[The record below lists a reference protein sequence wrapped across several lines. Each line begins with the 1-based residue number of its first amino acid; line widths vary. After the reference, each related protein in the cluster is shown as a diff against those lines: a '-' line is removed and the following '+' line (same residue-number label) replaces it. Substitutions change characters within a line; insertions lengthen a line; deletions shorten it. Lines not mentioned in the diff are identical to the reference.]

1 MKKLFL
7 ALIIG
12 LGSLPAGQAGLSAQS
27 FVGRNNYHLESSPR
41 FSNSSDTLRILAVM
55 VEFQKDNDR
64 NTYGNG
70 KFGSIYSQDYGT
82 EIIDPL
88 PFDANYFSNHLE
100 FAKNYFKKVS
110 NGKLNIVYKIL
121 PQVITVPDS
130 MRNYSPPPQN
140 GSDFSGLG
148 KFAKDV
154 WQLAGAA
161 FPNEDFSK
169 YNLFTIF
176 HAGVGR
182 EAPKLSS
189 IENERDLPSIYLG
202 MKSLQSI
209 LGSSFSGFPVDGGK
223 FLITNTMIL
232 PSTESHEEAT
242 FSGTTLVKATINGI
256 LVGNIGTYL
265 GLPDLFNTVTGVSS
279 VGRFGLMDGDAL
291 FAYSGLF
298 PPEPSAWEKVFLGWA
313 TPITLSVGD
322 KNVNLAARIAATL
335 NDTTIL
341 KIPINSTEYFLIENR
356 ERDANKNGLVLTSKE
371 GSQTFTFNIDKDK
384 GKFQWYQVD
393 TLKGV
398 ITDVDEPDWAAPGN
412 GIVIW
417 HIDDNIINSTIADD
431 KINADDNHRGIYVEE
446 ADGIFDIGKKIT
458 TLLGEDYGR
467 AAQEDMWYAG
477 NTGQYFKNV
486 FGPDSKPNT
495 NSNSGAN
502 SLISM
507 QNFSAAGNKMGFDVS
522 FTNSNI
528 SLASSTKLSLGSSN
542 KFFTT
547 TGFSNLGSIFV
558 VDNSILIELNSD
570 GVMVASWGNF
580 TNIQPVAGE
589 FVNSKFIAGAN
600 GSSVNILLGQ
610 AGGWKFRI
618 LNVLSNVTCLAV
630 DKNSQS
636 NGKLLIGTGSGNVYS
651 IRIDSLLTGRNFNSN
666 NYLIYKGDNAI
677 IGFGV
682 DTDHYTFLESRKL
695 VTFSGGQGVVVPL
708 EADAKKLVMTKDA
721 SGHYL
726 SIVLLD
732 GNIFE
737 INGAYNSAFK
747 VNSSSS
753 INDFAVADLRGDGQ
767 NYILVSNGNSLEAYN
782 FNGKLAENFPFTI
795 SSGNNFVGCPL
806 VADINNDKIPE
817 VIGFADDGDIYAIN
831 PQSGK
836 LIDGFPISTGSQI
849 AYTPAVFGTST
860 PFAGPFPTYYTYL
873 TVIDNSNQLYT
884 WYLGVTSGV
893 NYWSGEFGNSY
904 NSSFVAAPSTAQ
916 KITDFFPADKAYN
929 WPNPV
934 YGGDTQIRYY
944 VSENSDVN
952 IKIFDLAGELV
963 AELNSK
969 ATGGMDNETTWNVSN
984 IQSGIYYAR
993 LELKGASGATAN
1005 KIIKIAVIK

>member
-1 MKKLFL
+1 MKKTISF
-7 ALIIG
+7 ALVFIW
-12 LGSLPAGQAGLSAQS
+12 LGSLSAQS
-27 FVGRNNYHLESSPR
+27 FVGRSNYHIENSAKV
-41 FSNSSDTLRILAVM
+41 FNSSDTLKILAVM

-100 FAKNYFKKVS
+100 FAKNYFQKVS
-110 NGKLNIVYKIL
+110 NGKLNVVYKVL
-121 PQVITVPDS
+121 PQVITVSDS

-148 KFAKDV
+148 RFATEV
-154 WQLAGAA
+154 WQLAATS

-169 YNLFTIF
+169 YDLFTIF

-182 EAPKLSS
+182 ETPKLSS
-189 IENERDLPSIYLG
+189 VDNERDIPSVYLG
-202 MKSLQSI
+202 LKSLRSI
-209 LGSSFSGFPVDGGK
+209 LGNSFNGFPVNGGK
-223 FLITNTMIL
+223 FLIPNTMIL

-242 FSGTTLVKATINGI
+242 FSGTVLVKATINGI
-256 LVGNIGTYL
+256 MVGNIGTYL
-265 GLPDLFNTVTGVSS
+265 GLPDLFNTVTGVSA

-298 PPEPSAWEKVFLGWA
+298 PPEPSAWEKVYLGWV
-313 TPITLSVGD
+313 TPVTLSVGD
-322 KNVNLAARIAATL
+322 KHVNLAARVAAAL
-335 NDTTIL
+335 NDTTIV

-371 GSQTFTFNIDKDK
+371 GNQTFTFNIDKDK

-417 HIDDNIINSTIADD
+417 HVDDNIVNANIADD
-431 KINADDNHRGIYVEE
+431 KINADDNNRGIYVEE
-446 ADGIFDIGKKIT
+446 ADGIFDIGKKIQ

-502 SLISM
+502 SLITM
-507 QNFSAAGNKMGFDVS
+507 QKFSAAANKMGFDVS
-522 FTNSNI
+522 FSNSNV
-528 SLASSTKLSLGSSN
+528 SLVSSTKWPFSNSS

-558 VDNSILIELNSD
+558 ADNSTLNEFNSE
-570 GVMVASWGNF
+570 GVKVAAWGNF

-600 GSSVNILLGQ
+600 GSSVNILLGIV
-610 AGGWKFRI
+610 GSMKFRTYD
-618 LNVLSNVTCLAV
+618 VLSNVTCLAL

-636 NGKLLIGTGSGNVYS
+636 NGKLLIGTSAGNVYS
-651 IRIDSLLTGRNFNSN
+651 ISLDSLLTIQNFNPN
-666 NYLIYKGDNAI
+666 NYLIYKGDDAI
-677 IGFGV
+677 LGFGI
-682 DTDHYTFLESRKL
+682 DAGYYTFLESRKL
-695 VTFSGGQGVVVPL
+695 ITYSGGQGFATTL
-708 EADAKKLVMTKDA
+708 EANAKKLVTTKDA
-721 SGHYL
+721 SGYYL

-737 INGAYNSAFK
+737 IYGAYNSTFK
-747 VNSSSS
+747 VNSNSTV
-753 INDFAVADLRGDGQ
+753 NDFAVADLRGDGQ
-767 NYILVSNGNSLEAYN
+767 NYILISNGNSLEAYN
-782 FNGKLAENFPFTI
+782 FNGNQADNFPFTI
-795 SSGNNFVGCPL
+795 SSGNSFVGCPL

-817 VIGFADDGDIYAIN
+817 VIGFTDNGDIYALN
-831 PQSGK
+831 PQTGK
-836 LIDGFPISTGSQI
+836 LINGFPISTGSQI
-849 AYTPAVFGTST
+849 ACTPAVFGTAT
-860 PFAGPFPTYYTYL
+860 PFMGPFPTYYTYL
-873 TVIDNSNQLYT
+873 SVIDKSNQLYT
-884 WYLGVTSGV
+884 WYLGVTSGK
-893 NYWSGEFGNSY
+893 NYWSSEFGNSY
-904 NSSFVAAPSTAQ
+904 NSSFVPAPSTDQ

-963 AELNSK
+963 TELNNK

-984 IQSGIYYAR
+984 IQSGVYYAR

>member
-1 MKKLFL
+1 MKKTISF
-7 ALIIG
+7 ALILIW
-12 LGSLPAGQAGLSAQS
+12 LGSLSAQS

-41 FSNSSDTLRILAVM
+41 FSNSSDTLKILAVM

-70 KFGSIYSQDYGT
+70 KFGSIYSQNYGT

-140 GSDFSGLG
+140 ASDFSGLG
-148 KFAKDV
+148 KFTKEV
-154 WQLAGAA
+154 WQLADAA
-161 FPNEDFSK
+161 FPDEDFSK

-189 IENERDLPSIYLG
+189 IESERDLPSVYLG
-202 MKSLQSI
+202 LKSFQSI
-209 LGSSFSGFPVDGGK
+209 LGSDFNGFPVDGGK

-232 PSTESHEEAT
+232 PSTESHEEST
-242 FSGTTLVKATINGI
+242 FSGTMLVKTTINGI

-313 TPITLSVGD
+313 TPVTLSIGD

-356 ERDANKNGLVLTSKE
+356 ERDVNKDGLVITAKE
-371 GSQTFTFNIDKDK
+371 GSQTFTFNIDRDK

-417 HIDDNIINSTIADD
+417 HIDDNIINANIADD

-477 NTGQYFKNV
+477 NKGKYFKNI

-495 NSNSGAN
+495 NSNTGAN
-502 SLISM
+502 SLITM
-507 QNFSAAGNKMGFDVS
+507 QNFSAAANKMGFNVS
-522 FTNSNI
+522 FGNDLVKPIQSIRLNLGNQKKTLNFLRKLHTIKIILTDGTKLLIDDLTANSIQSINDFSEFRPITSVSKIDDEFYIGAVGNVLNVYYADSTNQYYHSYKLPYTITCPPTFAYNAAGLLVGCSDGRVRRI
-528 SLASSTKLSLGSSN
+528 DLGQLLNNNKIVQIDSTFSINQPIKQIVARYINYSFMSGSILASSTGEQLTFAHPLKMA
-542 KFFTT
+542 
-547 TGFSNLGSIFV
+547 I
-558 VDNSILIELNSD
+558 SILRPDE
-570 GVMVASWGNF
+570 
-580 TNIQPVAGE
+580 
-589 FVNSKFIAGAN
+589 
-600 GSSVNILLGQ
+600 
-610 AGGWKFRI
+610 R
-618 LNVLSNVTCLAV
+618 
-630 DKNSQS
+630 
-636 NGKLLIGTGSGNVYS
+636 
-651 IRIDSLLTGRNFNSN
+651 
-666 NYLIYKGDNAI
+666 
-677 IGFGV
+677 
-682 DTDHYTFLESRKL
+682 
-695 VTFSGGQGVVVPL
+695 
-708 EADAKKLVMTKDA
+708 
-721 SGHYL
+721 
-726 SIVLLD
+726 IVLLA
-732 GNIFE
+732 GQNIFYVIRNNQIETSFQINSTNE
-737 INGAYNSAFK
+737 INSF
-747 VNSSSS
+747 S
-753 INDFAVADLRGDGQ
+753 IGDV
-767 NYILVSNGNSLEAYN
+767 LTNGNFGIVVANGANIEAYN
-782 FNGKLAENFPFTI
+782 FQGVLADNFPFVNNNGKLFVNDILSFTPGVVATSSDGEI
-795 SSGNNFVGCPL
+795 YLINSSGKVVN
-806 VADINNDKIPE
+806 
-817 VIGFADDGDIYAIN
+817 
-831 PQSGK
+831 
-836 LIDGFPISTGSQI
+836 GFPISNGVQNMVSQVLGYSGFSDQPTGNP
-849 AYTPAVFGTST
+849 TTLAVLGSDNRLNVWSIGIPSF
-860 PFAGPFPTYYTYL
+860 PFWASYYG
-873 TVIDNSNQLYT
+873 D
-884 WYLGVTSGV
+884 
-893 NYWSGEFGNSY
+893 SY
-904 NSSFVAAPSTAQ
+904 NRSIVQGTPSSQNKTQ
-916 KITDFFPADKAYN
+916 DFFPMSKAYN

-934 YGGDTQIRYY
+934 YGSETKIRYY
-944 VSENSDVN
+944 VNENSDVN

-969 ATGGMDNETTWNVSN
+969 ATGGMDNETTWNVSKV
-984 IQSGIYYAR
+984 QSGIYYAH
-993 LELKGASGATAN
+993 LEVKGGSGASAS

>member
-1 MKKLFL
+1 MKKSISF
-7 ALIIG
+7 ALILIW
-12 LGSLPAGQAGLSAQS
+12 LGSLSAQS
-27 FVGRNNYHLESSPR
+27 FVGRNNYHLESSPG

-70 KFGSIYSQDYGT
+70 KFGSIYSKDYGT

-148 KFAKDV
+148 KFAKEV

-189 IENERDLPSIYLG
+189 IENERDLPSVYLG
-202 MKSLQSI
+202 LKSLQSI
-209 LGSSFSGFPVDGGK
+209 LGNNFNGFPVNGGK

-256 LVGNIGTYL
+256 MVGNIGTYL
-265 GLPDLFNTVTGVSS
+265 GLPDLFNTVTGVSA

-298 PPEPSAWEKVFLGWA
+298 PPEPSAWEKVYLGWA
-313 TPITLSVGD
+313 TPVTLSIGD
-322 KNVNLAARIAATL
+322 KHVNLSARIAAAL

-356 ERDANKNGLVLTSKE
+356 ERDVNRDGLIITAKE

-384 GKFQWYQVD
+384 GKFQWYSVD

-417 HIDDNIINSTIADD
+417 HIDNNIINANIADD

-446 ADGIFDIGKKIT
+446 ADGIFDIGKKIQ

-477 NTGQYFKNV
+477 NTGHYFKNV
-486 FGPDSKPNT
+486 FGPASKPNT

-502 SLISM
+502 SLITM
-507 QNFSAAGNKMGFDVS
+507 QNFSAAANKMSFDVAFS
-522 FTNSNI
+522 NSNVKLI
-528 SLASSTKLSLGSSN
+528 SATQFAFSPPIGLLSSTFLSSSGYAADNNLYLVANSTLLKLDVNG
-542 KFFTT
+542 KQ
-547 TGFSNLGSIFV
+547 
-558 VDNSILIELNSD
+558 LNS
-570 GVMVASWGNF
+570 VPNF
-580 TNIQPVAGE
+580 TLTNPVVFQYNGGEYVLGAFNQTLNIYYNVSGKDAYK
-589 FVNSKFIAGAN
+589 SLD
-600 GSSVNILLGQ
+600 ILSTIT
-610 AGGWKFRI
+610 A
-618 LNVLSNVTCLAV
+618 LAV
-630 DKNSQS
+630 DNNGTGIPKVLIGAS
-636 NGKLLIGTGSGNVYS
+636 NGESYVIALDVLLGLTQFTPAAYLYYKSGGAVIN
-651 IRIDSLLTGRNFNSN
+651 
-666 NYLIYKGDNAI
+666 
-677 IGFGV
+677 FGV
-682 DTDHYTFLESRKL
+682 DHNYYSILSSNSLKL
-695 VTFSGGQGVVVPL
+695 DQVYQL
-708 EADAKKLVMTKDA
+708 NAAAKKLVMTKD
-721 SGHYL
+721 S
-726 SIVLLD
+726 D
-732 GNIFE
+732 GNYEAVVLCANNQFYVF
-737 INGAYNSAFK
+737 GSKTSAFVVK
-747 VNSSSS
+747 SQTT
-753 INDFAVADLRGDGQ
+753 INDFSVADLFGDGQ
-767 NYILVSNGNSLEAYN
+767 NYILLGNGSSLKAYN
-782 FNGKLAENFPFTI
+782 YDGVMANNFPLIEQNGEAFIGSPLTI
-795 SSGNNFVGCPL
+795 DLLLDGHPDVISYTNFGH
-806 VADINNDKIPE
+806 
-817 VIGFADDGDIYAIN
+817 IYAFD
-831 PQSGK
+831 PSTGK
-836 LIDGFPISTGSQI
+836 IVNGFPISTGITNSAAPILFGKELPTMGPLPVYKPYLATFDQSDKLYVWNIADSQNKI
-849 AYTPAVFGTST
+849 
-860 PFAGPFPTYYTYL
+860 
-873 TVIDNSNQLYT
+873 
-884 WYLGVTSGV
+884 
-893 NYWSGEFGNSY
+893 YWSGPFGNSM
-904 NSSFVAAPSTAQ
+904 NTSFASAPSNAQ
-916 KITDFFPADKAYN
+916 KIADFFPADKAYN

-963 AELNSK
+963 AELNNK
-969 ATGGMDNETTWNVSN
+969 AIGGMDNETTWNVNN

>member
-1 MKKLFL
+1 MKKSISF
-7 ALIIG
+7 ALILIW
-12 LGSLPAGQAGLSAQS
+12 LGSLSAQS
-27 FVGRNNYHLESSPR
+27 FVGRNNYHLESSPG

-70 KFGSIYSQDYGT
+70 KFGSIYSKDYGT

-148 KFAKDV
+148 KFAKEV

-189 IENERDLPSIYLG
+189 IENERDLPSVYLG
-202 MKSLQSI
+202 LKSLQSI
-209 LGSSFSGFPVDGGK
+209 LGNNFNGFPVNGGK

-256 LVGNIGTYL
+256 MVGNIGTYL
-265 GLPDLFNTVTGVSS
+265 GLPDLFNTVTGVSA

-298 PPEPSAWEKVFLGWA
+298 PPEPSAWEKVYLGWA
-313 TPITLSVGD
+313 TPVTLSIGD
-322 KNVNLAARIAATL
+322 KHVNLSARIAAAL

-356 ERDANKNGLVLTSKE
+356 ERDVNRDGLIITAKE

-384 GKFQWYQVD
+384 GKFQWYSVD

-417 HIDDNIINSTIADD
+417 HIDNNIINANIADD

-477 NTGQYFKNV
+477 NTGHYFKNV
-486 FGPDSKPNT
+486 FGPNSKPNT
-495 NSNSGAN
+495 NSNSGAH
-502 SLISM
+502 SLITM
-507 QNFSAAGNKMGFDVS
+507 QNFSASANKMSFDVS
-522 FTNSNI
+522 FGNDLVKPI
-528 SLASSTKLSLGSSN
+528 Q
-542 KFFTT
+542 
-547 TGFSNLGSIFV
+547 SIQ
-558 VDNSILIELNSD
+558 LN
-570 GVMVASWGNF
+570 
-580 TNIQPVAGE
+580 
-589 FVNSKFIAGAN
+589 
-600 GSSVNILLGQ
+600 
-610 AGGWKFRI
+610 
-618 LNVLSNVTCLAV
+618 LSNQKKTLNYIR
-630 DKNSQS
+630 KLHTI
-636 NGKLLIGTGSGNVYS
+636 KLLITDGTKLLIDDLAANSIQSIDDFSEFKPIASVDKTDDEFYIGTNKNVLNVYYVQGTNKYYNS
-651 IRIDSLLTGRNFNSN
+651 YKLPYMISCPPILAYNVSGLLLGCSDGRVRRIDLAQLLYNNKVVQIDSTFSINQPIKQIIARNINYSFMSESILASNTGEQLTFSYPLKMAVSILQPEERIVLLTGQNIFYTIKNNQIETSFQINSTN
-666 NYLIYKGDNAI
+666 EINSFSIGD
-677 IGFGV
+677 
-682 DTDHYTFLESRKL
+682 
-695 VTFSGGQGVVVPL
+695 
-708 EADAKKLVMTKDA
+708 
-721 SGHYL
+721 
-726 SIVLLD
+726 VLTD
-732 GNIFE
+732 GNYGIVVA
-737 INGAYNSAFK
+737 NGAN
-747 VNSSSS
+747 
-753 INDFAVADLRGDGQ
+753 I
-767 NYILVSNGNSLEAYN
+767 EAYN
-782 FNGKLAENFPFTI
+782 FHGALADNFPFTI
-795 SSGNNFVGCPL
+795 ANGNSFAGDILSFSFGVIATSSDGEIYLVNSSGKV
-806 VADINNDKIPE
+806 V
-817 VIGFADDGDIYAIN
+817 
-831 PQSGK
+831 S
-836 LIDGFPISTGSQI
+836 GFPISTGVQNIVSPVI
-849 AYTPAVFGTST
+849 VYCGIDKSEDVTTLVVLGSDNRLNVWSIGLFSFPFWASAYG
-860 PFAGPFPTYYTYL
+860 
-873 TVIDNSNQLYT
+873 D
-884 WYLGVTSGV
+884 
-893 NYWSGEFGNSY
+893 SY
-904 NSSFVAAPSTAQ
+904 NRSLVQGIPSSQNKP
-916 KITDFFPADKAYN
+916 KDFFPANKAYN

-963 AELNSK
+963 AELNNK
-969 ATGGMDNETTWNVSN
+969 AIGGMDNETTWNVNN
-984 IQSGIYYAR
+984 IQSGVYYAR

>member
-1 MKKLFL
+1 MKKTISF
-7 ALIIG
+7 AVILIW
-12 LGSLPAGQAGLSAQS
+12 LGSLSAQS

-41 FSNSSDTLRILAVM
+41 FSNSSDTLKILAVM

-70 KFGSIYSQDYGT
+70 KFGSIYSQNYGT

-140 GSDFSGLG
+140 ASDFSGLG
-148 KFAKDV
+148 KFTKEV
-154 WQLAGAA
+154 WQLADAA

-189 IENERDLPSIYLG
+189 IENERDLPSVYLG
-202 MKSLQSI
+202 LKSLQSI
-209 LGSSFSGFPVDGGK
+209 LGNDFNGFPVDGGK

-232 PSTESHEEAT
+232 PSTESHEEST
-242 FSGTTLVKATINGI
+242 FSGTMLVKATINGI

-298 PPEPSAWEKVFLGWA
+298 PPEPSAWEKVYLGWA
-313 TPITLSVGD
+313 TPVTLSIGD

-356 ERDANKNGLVLTSKE
+356 ERDVNKDGLVITAKE
-371 GSQTFTFNIDKDK
+371 GSQTFTFNIDRDK
-384 GKFQWYQVD
+384 GKFQWYQAD

-417 HIDDNIINSTIADD
+417 HIDDNIINANIADD

-477 NTGQYFKNV
+477 NKGKYFKNI

-495 NSNSGAN
+495 NSNTGAN
-502 SLISM
+502 SLITM
-507 QNFSAAGNKMGFDVS
+507 RNFSAAANKMGFNVS
-522 FTNSNI
+522 FSSLNI
-528 SLASSTKLSLGSSN
+528 KLVSATKFTFSPSDRFLSSN
-542 KFFTT
+542 
-547 TGFSNLGSIFV
+547 GYAADNNLYLV
-558 VDNSILIELNSD
+558 ANSALLKLNVNGKQLNS
-570 GVMVASWGNF
+570 AANF
-580 TNIQPVAGE
+580 TSMKPVVFQYHGVEYVLGAFNQTLNIYYNVSGKD
-589 FVNSKFIAGAN
+589 VYKSLD
-600 GSSVNILLGQ
+600 ILSPIT
-610 AGGWKFRI
+610 A
-618 LNVLSNVTCLAV
+618 LAV
-630 DKNSQS
+630 DN
-636 NGKLLIGTGSGNVYS
+636 NGTEIPKILIGAANGESYAIALDVLLGLTQFTPATYS
-651 IRIDSLLTGRNFNSN
+651 F
-666 NYLIYKGDNAI
+666 YKDDGPVIN
-677 IGFGV
+677 FGV
-682 DTDHYTFLESRKL
+682 DHNFYSVLLPNSLKL
-695 VTFSGGQGVVVPL
+695 DQVYPL
-708 EADAKKLVMTKDA
+708 NAASKKLVMTKDSNGKYVA
-721 SGHYL
+721 V
-726 SIVLLD
+726 VLCAD
-732 GNIFE
+732 NQFYVF
-737 INGAYNSAFK
+737 GAET
-747 VNSSSS
+747 SSFVVKSQTI
-753 INDFAVADLRGDGQ
+753 INDFSVADLFGDGQ
-767 NYILVSNGNSLEAYN
+767 NYILIGNGSSLEAYN
-782 FNGKLAENFPFTI
+782 LDGVMANNFPFTEPN
-795 SSGNNFVGCPL
+795 GENFVGSPL
-806 VADINNDKIPE
+806 AIDLLLDGHPDIISYTDHGN
-817 VIGFADDGDIYAIN
+817 IYAYD
-831 PQSGK
+831 PSTGK
-836 LIDGFPISTGSQI
+836 IVNGFPISTGIELSDSPMLFGKELPTMGPLPVYKPYLAAFDQSDKLYVWNIADSQNKI
-849 AYTPAVFGTST
+849 
-860 PFAGPFPTYYTYL
+860 
-873 TVIDNSNQLYT
+873 
-884 WYLGVTSGV
+884 
-893 NYWSGEFGNSY
+893 YWSGQFGNSM
-904 NSSFVAAPSTAQ
+904 NASFAGAPSTTQ
-916 KITDFFPADKAYN
+916 KVADFFPASKAYN

-944 VSENSDVN
+944 VNENSDVN
-952 IKIFDLAGELV
+952 VKIFDLAGNLV
-963 AELNSK
+963 AELNDK
-969 ATGGMDNETTWNVSN
+969 ANGGFDNETTWDVSKV
-984 IQSGIYYAR
+984 QSGIYYAH
-993 LELKGASGATAN
+993 LEVKGGSGASAS